1 MIIIPC
7 KCTICQGTFK
17 RSTNLKRQQLIH
29 TGERPFGCNR
39 TFRQKV
45 NLKLHKYQQDALYKE
60 QSMLRERLIA
70 LHQGHH
76 VFSYLSCTYYSIVA
90 IQIHCRSSRLSFW
103 KYINYVGPTYQYLIH
118 PYQPTLLYHYNTCIF
133 CLCVLHVI
141 HCCYVLL
148 CIVMYCLVLVV
159 LLYRSMFLV
168 NHTYIVPIN
177 LESWILSSPD
187 WWATRQMCTK
197 EGLGLVHHDNINIGV
212 NNNTT
217 YILHSLMNKCDCW
230 IFDHHTNCPT
240 ECNVP

>member
-103 KYINYVGPTYQYLIH
+103 KYINYVGPTYQYSIH

-133 CLCVLHVI
+133 CCLCVLHVI
-141 HCCYVLL
+141 LWCHVLL
-148 CIVMYCLVLVV
+148 CVVCV
-159 LLYRSMFLV
+159 LLYCCIAQCF
-168 NHTYIVPIN
+168 
-177 LESWILSSPD
+177 W
-187 WWATRQMCTK
+187 
-197 EGLGLVHHDNINIGV
+197 
-212 NNNTT
+212 
-217 YILHSLMNKCDCW
+217 
-230 IFDHHTNCPT
+230 
-240 ECNVP
+240 